1 MKRKTVKHQKEDN
14 GKGRKK
20 EKKNWKEWEKKKYRI
35 FQIVLKPKL
44 DSKTD

>member
-20 EKKNWKEWEKKKYRI
+20 EKKIGKSGKKKKYRI